1 MGAIT
6 PSLTEFKYIQLDP
19 QGRPIIAGTK
29 TKVIEVV
36 MAQMAHGWSPEEIHF
51 QYPYLSM
58 GQIHSALAYY
68 WDRKEELDAAIESS
82 YQYAKA
88 MRRQAGP
95 SQLAVRL
102 RAQGLLR

>member
-1 MGAIT
+1 IA
-6 PSLTEFKYIQLDP
+6 PVSTEFKHVQIDA
-19 QGRPIIAGTK
+19 QGRPIIVGTK
-29 TKVIEVV
+29 TKIIEVV

-68 WDRKEELDAAIESS
+68 WDHKVELDAAIERS
-82 YQYAKA
+82 YEYAET

-95 SQLAVRL
+95 SKLAARL
-102 RAQGLLR
+102 R